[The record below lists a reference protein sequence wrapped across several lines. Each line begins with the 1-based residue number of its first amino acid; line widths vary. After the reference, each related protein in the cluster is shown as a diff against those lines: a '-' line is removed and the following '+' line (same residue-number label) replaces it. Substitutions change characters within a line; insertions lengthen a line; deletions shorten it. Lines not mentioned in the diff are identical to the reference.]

1 MFVIKLQT
9 MTQLERVKF
18 IYKLLEQS
26 PYTVLEIH
34 ALLLQKNIQIGTR
47 QIYHDIQQMQA
58 HFLKEEE
65 RIVHSVGQFNRKT
78 FRLLKPSMEIEL
90 TQRDITTFQL
100 IRPASPRI
108 IQVGRKDSM
117 DKFRTVYKDVI
128 KKNSTFY
135 AFMSEAQN
143 LKSNFYEA
151 LYEEPYHQLLD
162 DMIWAIA
169 NYKIIQIKALSGDAT
184 SLPKKVR
191 FPLLLKPILI
201 IYHRGTHF
209 IAGFDMDA
217 ETFITIDIAQ
227 VEDYEL
233 TKKTFPFKKLL
244 ITAQQEMEKRFG
256 ISNNADDIMYDIELE
271 FTSVTGAFVK
281 NYFWQATQV
290 FSKMSNG
297 NWLLKM
303 HCGINRE
310 LVGWLFQWMGNVKIR
325 QPKKLIDL
333 YLEQLQYIQE
343 HYQNGAN
350 LQYTNK
356 LSKK

>member
-26 PYTVLEIH
+26 PYTIVEIH
-34 ALLLQKNIQIGTR
+34 KLLLQKNIEIGAR

-58 HFLKEEE
+58 HFFKGEET
-65 RIVHSVGQFNRKT
+65 IVHSVGQFNRKT
-78 FRLLKPSMEIEL
+78 FRLLKPSKEIEL

-100 IRPASPRI
+100 IRPAAPRI
-108 IQVGRKDSM
+108 IQVGRKESM

-135 AFMSEAQN
+135 AFMTEAQN

-162 DMIWAIA
+162 DMIWSIA
-169 NYKIIQIKALSGDAT
+169 NYKIIQIHIVDGDAT
-184 SLPKKVR
+184 SLPHKVQ
-191 FPLLLKPILI
+191 FPLQLKPILL
-201 IYHRGTHF
+201 IYHRGSHF
-209 IAGFDMDA
+209 IGGYDVVSGI
-217 ETFITIDIAQ
+217 FITIDTAQ
-227 VEDYEL
+227 VKEYQL

-244 ITAQQEMEKRFG
+244 HQAQLEIEKRFG
-256 ISNNADDIMYDIELE
+256 ISNNIDDTLYDIELE
-271 FTSVTGAFVK
+271 FTSLTGAFIK
-281 NYFWQATQV
+281 NYHWQTHQV

-297 NWLLKM
+297 NWRLNM

-310 LVGWLFQWMGNVKIR
+310 LLGWLFQWMSNVKIHK
-325 QPKKLIDL
+325 PKKLIDL
-333 YLEQLQYIQE
+333 YLEQMQCIQANYE
-343 HYQNGAN
+343 NGAFM
-350 LQYTNK
+350 QYSNR